1 MSETLTFTLG
11 HGGDDISQT
20 RLVSR
25 QIQALVGYTVR
36 ESLHRWTLIT
46 YLIGITFFLIL
57 LSTAVNLDIV
67 EGTLASARLFGQ
79 DLQIGG
85 QEIPVGDV
93 VRWFQVGIITTLYS
107 IGVLLALFLTSN
119 HVPAMAREGWVD
131 LLIAQPVSR
140 STLLLGRALGSVA
153 VVAIGVTYLVAGS
166 WTVLRIK
173 TGLGGMGFLLA
184 GLVILF
190 VYAVCYSATV
200 LTAII
205 TRNGP
210 VSGMIGLMVWIGG
223 HVMYPFHVYT
233 EWRAVAFPPG
243 WRRQAAT
250 ALAEGLYWTL
260 PKSEGLRQIAVAS
273 AQNEPVSFLPILYS
287 IPFAVLCLFL
297 ACWWFTR
304 HDY

>member
-11 HGGDDISQT
+11 HGGDDISQA

-107 IGVLLALFLTSN
+107 
-119 HVPAMAREGWVD
+119 
-131 LLIAQPVSR
+131 
-140 STLLLGRALGSVA
+140 
-153 VVAIGVTYLVAGS
+153 IGVTYLVAGS